1 MLDYAGFDKF
11 CTDFNLDI
19 LDVIKDNNWDAHYQ
33 KIQDLKTF
41 ARSVIA
47 NGLNDIEAQD
57 LGYLL
62 GHAAWAVGAKLRAKD
77 DNEAFDLIA
86 LGRLCIR
93 DAENQH
99 PLTGYL
105 QYIESTVHRGVGHF
119 RPASIAAK
127 AAVAAFKTA
136 PGEVTLDGRQHAL
149 NQDALALMRAKRL
162 NAAEGVLF
170 TQMKKLLSEAPVE
183 AEAKETGHFDASQLI
198 SLAEGPAEIRT
209 HKNTARF
216 YLEQNKLE
224 DALTHASLAVDFFD
238 PFERPIDRAYDLTI
252 RAECYSKMSQPGAA
266 FNDLKAASGI
276 YQKAYPKAPHI
287 NAFRTLTL
295 LAQAAADLGRPN
307 VFYLKQARAMQKVL
321 KLEEDHDYLKAL
333 KAVPEKGTMADEH
346 YVLAGDLL
354 RRSSMTMFTPYKNKN
369 HHVSALLN
377 PLCFIAK
384 ALMSVARVLIALIE
398 SSGSDA
404 LTELGA
410 AGLNALNAVASTLSL
425 VTRTLSSVFALS
437 YLDNKPGLD
446 NANVADKIKAF
457 EFGQN
462 EDEAHQSTMALGA

>member
-41 ARSVIA
+41 ARSIA
-47 NGLNDIEAQD
+47 AAGLNDTEAQD

-62 GHAAWAVGAKLRAKD
+62 GYAAWAVGSKLRSKD
-77 DNEAFDLIA
+77 NDEALELIA

-93 DAENQH
+93 KPAVQH
-99 PLTGYL
+99 PLIGYL
-105 QYIESTVHRGVGHF
+105 QYVESTVHRGCGRFDETSRV
-119 RPASIAAK
+119 AK
-127 AAVAAFKTA
+127 EAVASFRAA
-136 PGEVTLDGRQHAL
+136 SDQVTRDTRQYAL
-149 NQDALALMRAKRL
+149 NQDVLALIRAKKL
-162 NAAEGVLF
+162 SAAEQVLF
-170 TQMKKLLSEAPVE
+170 VQMKKLLSAAPV
-183 AEAKETGHFDASQLI
+183 AEQQKGDGHFDASQLI
-198 SLAEGPAEIRT
+198 NFAEGSAEIRT

-216 YLEQNKLE
+216 YLEKNEPEKALE
-224 DALTHASLAVDFFD
+224 HAAKAIDLFD
-238 PFERPIDRAYDLTI
+238 PFERPTDRAYDLTI

-307 VFYLKQARAMQKVL
+307 VVYLKQARAMQKRLGLDDTHNLVT
-321 KLEEDHDYLKAL
+321 AL
-333 KAVPEKGTMADEH
+333 QAVSEKGTMADEH
-346 YVLAGDLL
+346 SVLAGDLL
-354 RRSSMTMFTPYKNKN
+354 RRSSMTMFTPYKNKDYQ
-369 HHVSALLN
+369 VSALLS

-384 ALMSVARVLIALIE
+384 ALMSVARVLVALIE

-425 VTRTLSSVFALS
+425 VTRTLSSVFAFS
-437 YLDNKPGLD
+437 YLENKPGLD
-446 NANVADKIKAF
+446 NASVVDKIKAF
-457 EFGQN
+457 ELQQD
-462 EDEAHQSTMALGA
+462 EDEAHQSTMVLSA